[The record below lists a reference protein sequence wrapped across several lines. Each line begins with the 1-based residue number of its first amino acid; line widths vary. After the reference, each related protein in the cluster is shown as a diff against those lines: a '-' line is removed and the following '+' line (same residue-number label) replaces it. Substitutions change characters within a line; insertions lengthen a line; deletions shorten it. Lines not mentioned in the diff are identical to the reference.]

1 MGLTFLPYI
10 MTDAVLK
17 FGARSGA
24 HSWVRKALNIGVDG
38 DQTGKPL
45 QITHIAHLNI
55 QRELIFPGL

>member
-1 MGLTFLPYI
+1 MRHV
-10 MTDAVLK
+10 VLR
-17 FGARSGA
+17 FGGRSGA

-55 QRELIFPGL
+55 QRELILPGL